1 MKKLSNILRNKT
13 LALTVLAC
21 FVTINLSNAMENEI
35 SETEI
40 VVNKD
45 FERSLR
51 KEWIEIVCSKN
62 DNEKMPEVCN
72 EYHTKK

>member
-1 MKKLSNILRNKT
+1 MKKLLNILRNKT

-35 SETEI
+35 SETEL
-40 VVNKD
+40 VTNKD
-45 FERSLR
+45 FEKSLR
-51 KEWIEIVCSKN
+51 KEWIEVVCSEK
-62 DNEKMPEVCN
+62 DTEKMAEICN